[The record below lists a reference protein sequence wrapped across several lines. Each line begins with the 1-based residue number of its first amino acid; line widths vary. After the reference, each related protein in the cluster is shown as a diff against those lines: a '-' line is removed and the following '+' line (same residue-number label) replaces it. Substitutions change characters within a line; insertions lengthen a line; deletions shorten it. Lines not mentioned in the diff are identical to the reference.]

1 MRTLTHNLGFPRIG
15 AQRELKKHSKLTG
28 KDKTMSINCWPQRV
42 QSVPVTGCYSK
53 GRNRSDPG
61 RRFFTVRPHTRHDHV
76 TRAIPHRFGNTG
88 DKISPDLYF
97 AMARGTADQP
107 AMEMTKWFN
116 TNYHYIVPEF
126 DDTTQFRLASDRLFQ
141 EIEDAKALGIT
152 AKLS

>member
-15 AQRELKKHSKLTG
+15 AQRELKKALETYWKG
-28 KDKTMSINCWPQRV
+28 
-42 QSVPVTGCYSK
+42 QSDVDQLLATARKIRTDNWLLQQKAGIDLIPVGDFSLY
-53 GRNRSDPG
+53 
-61 RRFFTVRPHTRHDHV
+61 DHILDM
-76 TRAIPHRFGNTG
+76 TTLLGAIPHRFGNTS

-126 DDTTQFRLASDRLFQ
+126 DDTTQFRLASD
-141 EIEDAKALGIT
+141 
-152 AKLS
+152 